1 MMLSKIQYFLIISLA
16 ILLGVLTAI
25 WQIPFLFTAVL
36 IFLSVT
42 LIVYVPFVWYMY
54 FSKNTE
60 STGKYLQ
67 QRTKQTILQF
77 YYHLANSHVEQME
90 ETLILLKK
98 KYKSP
103 QMTAM
108 FTVPYAAQQENLAS
122 AKESIPLIK
131 DLSARQYYEALLKVE
146 ERQWDDVETMI
157 PALQKEWMKE
167 AIKSELLQKKG
178 ESAAAN
184 VHESK
189 AISLTKGMQRY
200 LLEKRYS

>member
-1 MMLSKIQYFLIISLA
+1 MMLSKKQYFLIISLA

-25 WQIPFLFTAVL
+25 WQIQFWLTAVL

-67 QRTKQTILQF
+67 QRTKQPILQF

-90 ETLILLKK
+90 ETITILKK

-131 DLSARQYYEALLKVE
+131 DLSARQYYEVLLKVE
-146 ERQWDDVETMI
+146 EGQWDDADKMI
-157 PALQKEWMKE
+157 PSLQKEWMKE
-167 AIKSELLQKKG
+167 AVKAELLQKKG
-178 ESAAAN
+178 EAGAAK
-184 VHESK
+184 VQGSK
-189 AISLTKGMQRY
+189 AVDLTKGMQRY
-200 LLEKRYS
+200 LLEKRYR